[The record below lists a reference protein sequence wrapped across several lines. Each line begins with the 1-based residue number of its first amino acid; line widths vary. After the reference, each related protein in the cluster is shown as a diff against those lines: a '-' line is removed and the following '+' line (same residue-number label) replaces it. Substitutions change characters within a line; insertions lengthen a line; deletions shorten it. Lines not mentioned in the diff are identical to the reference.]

1 MATSL
6 NTRTE
11 SILRRLVRREAVPQ
25 VRKVI
30 AKSRAEDVAAA
41 MEHMTS
47 AERNQ
52 LFRIVDDR
60 EMAADVMTNLSE
72 DALYDVVDGMAELE
86 LVELLE
92 RMEVDDATD
101 VVESLPDEMRA
112 RVVEELRGSETD
124 EVTVLLSWP
133 SDSAGGIMSPSF
145 FTMGESS
152 TCGQAIASLQER
164 GEDFDSVFY
173 VYVLDPQGRLV
184 GVVSLRQ
191 LLTHPPSTALVS
203 IMTRD
208 VISVGPRQ
216 DQEEVARY
224 VARYDLL
231 ALPVL
236 DEHKR
241 MLGIVTVDDVI
252 DVIREEAVEDMMLMA
267 GVNDD
272 ISAQSKGVLAL
283 ARDRAGWLLATI
295 GGGVLAAELIGVW
308 EETLA
313 QEAVLAGFI
322 PVIMGMGGNVGIQ
335 SATITVRGIATGH
348 VQLGGAIVYI
358 LREAQVGLVL
368 GLLYGVLLGGYG
380 VLRYLDRPFIGVSVA
395 LSVALAIMMAALFG
409 TAVPVVLSRLG
420 VDPAIATGPFVTTV
434 VDVVGIVIYFLIATA
449 LLGLGSPF

>member
-25 VRKVI
+25 VRKVL

-41 MEHMTS
+41 MEHMTA
-47 AERNQ
+47 AERAS

-60 EMAADVMTNLSE
+60 EQAADIMTNLSE
-72 DALYDVVDGMAELE
+72 DALQDVVDDMAELE
-86 LVELLE
+86 LVDLLE

-101 VVESLPDEMRA
+101 VVEALPDELRA

-145 FTMGESS
+145 FTMGERA
-152 TCGQAIASLQER
+152 TCGQAIAALQER
-164 GEDFDSVFY
+164 GDDVDSVFY
-173 VYVLDPQGRLV
+173 VYVLDPHGKLT

-236 DEHKR
+236 DEHRR

-252 DVIREEAVEDMMLMA
+252 DVIREEAVEDMMLLA

-272 ISAQSKGVLAL
+272 ISAQGKGVLAL

-308 EETLA
+308 EATLA
-313 QEAVLAGFI
+313 KEAVLAGFI

-348 VQLGGAIVYI
+348 VELGGAIAYI
-358 LREAQVGLVL
+358 FREAQVGIVL
-368 GLLYGVLLGGYG
+368 GILYGVLLGGYG
-380 VLRYLDRPFIGVSVA
+380 VVRYWDKPMVGLSVGVSV
-395 LSVALAIMMAALFG
+395 SVAIVLASLFG
-409 TAVPVVLSRLG
+409 TGVPVVLSRLG

-434 VDVVGIVIYFLIATA
+434 VDVVGIVVYFLIATT
-449 LLGLGSPF
+449 LLGL

>member
-1 MATSL
+1 MSTL

-25 VRKVI
+25 VRKVL
-30 AKSRAEDVAAA
+30 AKSRPEDVAAA
-41 MEHMTS
+41 MEHMTAS
-47 AERNQ
+47 ERGQ
-52 LFRIVDDR
+52 LYRIVDDR
-60 EMAADVMTNLSE
+60 EQAANIMVNLSE
-72 DALYDVVDGMAELE
+72 EAVKDVVGSVPEDALMQMLE
-86 LVELLE
+86 L
-92 RMEVDDATD
+92 MEVDDATD
-101 VVESLPDEMRA
+101 IIEVLPDELRA
-112 RVVEELRGSETD
+112 RIVADLRGSQTD

-145 FTMGESS
+145 FTMGEGA
-152 TCGQAIASLQER
+152 TCGRAIAALQER
-164 GEDFDSVFY
+164 GEDVDSVFY
-173 VYVLDPQGRLV
+173 VYVLDPQARLC

-191 LLTHPPSTALVS
+191 LLTHPPATPLVA
-203 IMTRD
+203 IMTKD

-236 DEHKR
+236 DEHRR

-252 DVIREEAVEDMMLMA
+252 DVIREEAVEDMMLLA
-267 GVNDD
+267 GVNED
-272 ISAQSKGVLAL
+272 ISAQGKGVLSL

-295 GGGVLAAELIGVW
+295 GGGVLAAELIGIW
-308 EETLA
+308 EDTLT
-313 QEAVLAGFI
+313 QVAVLAGFI

-348 VQLGGAIVYI
+348 VQLGGAMAYI
-358 LREAQVGLVL
+358 FREAQVGVVL

-380 VLRYLDRPFIGVSVA
+380 LIRYYTQPFVGISVG
-395 LSVALAIMMAALFG
+395 LSVGLAIVLASLFG
-409 TAVPVVLSRLG
+409 TGVPVVLSRLG

-434 VDVVGIVIYFLIATA
+434 VDVVGIVIYFLIAST
-449 LLGLGSPF
+449 LMGLSA